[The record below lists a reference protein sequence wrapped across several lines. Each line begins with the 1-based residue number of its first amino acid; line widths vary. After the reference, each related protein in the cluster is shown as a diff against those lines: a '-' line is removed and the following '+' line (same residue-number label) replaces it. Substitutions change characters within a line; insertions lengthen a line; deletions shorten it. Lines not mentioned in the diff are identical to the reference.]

1 MEYNERND
9 DTMETTQNDST
20 STSEAITNLSEESED
35 PGLTKP
41 NKVVKEKRVKGKS
54 PSSIRAF
61 FAGMLGGLIPAVIVL
76 ILIMNNLIPTFE
88 NDTSGGAIAD
98 KSDTNK
104 QNVVTTMATDD
115 AEASTNLAEVSEAV
129 VGVSNMKRQSIWTQS
144 EETGTGSGIIYK
156 KENGKAY
163 VITNHH
169 VVAGAEEVEV
179 VLSND
184 ERMKAKVLG
193 SDDLSDLAVLE
204 IDGSKIDRVATLG
217 TTDGKQ
223 VGETVYA
230 IGNPLG
236 MEFANSLTKGI
247 ISGLN
252 RSVSMDTDGD
262 GAEDWVTE
270 VIQTDAA
277 INPGNSGG
285 ALVDSS
291 GKVIGINSMKIAMTQ
306 VEGIGFAIPIDAA
319 LPIVEQLESNGKVER
334 PFIGISMA
342 SINQVPMQYRHNIIL
357 PEEVEDGMVVASVE
371 AGSPADKA
379 GLQQFD
385 VITKIDGHDTPSAL
399 ELRKYMY
406 TKTQVGDSV
415 KLEIYRNGKKQIIEL
430 KLTQRND

>member
-1 MEYNERND
+1 MEENKRDKELS
-9 DTMETTQNDST
+9 ETTQDES
-20 STSEAITNLSEESED
+20 SLSSNPIMYQAETAEN

-41 NKVVKEKRVKGKS
+41 KSASKEKRVKEKR
-54 PSSIRAF
+54 PSNIRAF
-61 FAGMLGGLIPAVIVL
+61 FAGILGGLIPAAVVL
-76 ILIMNNLIPTFE
+76 VLIMNNLIPIGQEHTLK
-88 NDTSGGAIAD
+88 TASGE
-98 KSDTNK
+98 TNSSA

-115 AEASTNLAEVSEAV
+115 AEASTNLAEASEAV
-129 VGVSNMKRQSIWTQS
+129 VGVSNMKRQNIWTQS
-144 EETGTGSGIIYK
+144 EEAGTGSGIIYK
-156 KENGKAY
+156 KADGKAY

-184 ERMKAKVLG
+184 ERIKAKVLG
-193 SDDLSDLAVLE
+193 SDDLTDLAVLE
-204 IDGSKIDRVATLG
+204 IDGSKIDRVASLG

-247 ISGLN
+247 ISGLD

-285 ALVDSS
+285 ALVDSN

-306 VEGIGFAIPIDAA
+306 VEGIGFAIPIDSA
-319 LPIVEQLESNGKVER
+319 LPIIEQLESNGKVER
-334 PFIGISMA
+334 PFIGIGMA
-342 SINQVPMQYRHNIIL
+342 TINQVPMQYRNNVIL
-357 PEEVEDGMVVASVE
+357 PEGVENGLVVANVE
-371 AGSPADKA
+371 TGSPADKA

-385 VITKIDGHDTPSAL
+385 IITKIDGHETPSAL

-406 TKTQVGDSV
+406 TETHVGDTI
-415 KLEIYRNGKKQIIEL
+415 KLEIYRNGKKQIVDL
-430 KLTQRND
+430 KLTQRNE